1 MSRILVVD
9 DEDDIRNLV
18 VRYAEHDGHETVEA
32 KNGQEAVILCAE
44 QNFDLIIMDVMMP
57 VMDGFEACAEIR
69 KSKDIPF
76 LMLSAKGTERDKL
89 QGFETGVDDYVVK
102 PFSPKELMARINVII
117 SRHKAQK
124 NGEAAA
130 VPMLEFGGLKI
141 DTLGHSVSV
150 DGINLDLTAKEYDIL
165 LYLSKNRGAA
175 LTRDQI
181 MDAVWGENYYGD
193 SRTVDWQIKL
203 LRGKLA
209 SCRDYIVTLRGVGY
223 KFEVK

>member
-18 VRYAEHDGHETVEA
+18 VRYANHDGHETVEA

-44 QNFDLIIMDVMMP
+44 QNFDLVIMDVMMP
-57 VMDGFEACAEIR
+57 VMGGFEACTEIR
-69 KSKDIPF
+69 KTKDVPF
-76 LMLSAKGTERDKL
+76 LMLSARGSERDKL
-89 QGFETGVDDYVVK
+89 EGFSSGVDDYVVK
-102 PFSPKELMARINVII
+102 PFSPKELMARVNVII
-117 SRHKAQK
+117 GRHKIQK
-124 NGEAAA
+124 KESASADS
-130 VPMLEFGGLKI
+130 MLELGGVKI
-141 DTLGHSVSV
+141 DTLGRSVVV
-150 DGINLDLTAKEYDIL
+150 DGGTLDLTAKEYDIL
-165 LYLSKNRGAA
+165 LYLSQNRGVA
-175 LTRDQI
+175 LTRDRI

-203 LRGKLA
+203 LRGKLG